1 MSLPRHANIAIIP
14 PTIFNISKVYIMKKL
29 LLIAITASL
38 LTACGKSE
46 KEIELER
53 AKIELQREQIRLE
66 EQKQAEAKVQQEAQQ
81 SAPPPVVN
89 IPQPQQQEKNT
100 ETAPKRQE
108 FVRHEEGV
116 LVNNAKATMGVNL
129 LRSTQVH
136 YQGNDS
142 ILCGEFMDGNT
153 NSFKRFVFVETYNPQ
168 EGNWRRS
175 VHQDWTFSP
184 SFTDNLWRVFCN

>member
-1 MSLPRHANIAIIP
+1 
-14 PTIFNISKVYIMKKL
+14 MKKL
-29 LLIAITASL
+29 LILAVTAAL

-66 EQKQAEAKVQQEAQQ
+66 EQKQAEAKVQQETQQ

-89 IPQPQQQEKNT
+89 IPQPQPQPQEKNT